1 MNEVSKAVSARLFAG
16 GAKWAIAS
24 INWAQTPPGSVET
37 SIAAGF
43 QRHMTKPVEEEL
55 VSAIAS
61 LNASNARLTRET
73 Q

>member
-1 MNEVSKAVSARLFAG
+1 MKSAKQCLLVCLQGGEVGDRMR
-16 GAKWAIAS
+16 S

-61 LNASNARLTRET
+61 LNASNARLTKET